1 MNRPAIHRL
10 AWVALLLAAAYAVA
24 NWPPVRAWYSE
35 VDKLVHALV
44 FAAVYGA
51 LAWAL
56 KWRPWAL
63 ALLALA
69 LGALVELHQ
78 AFLPGFSATV
88 RDWLADAV
96 GIALV
101 CSVHL
106 AWTHRREKAQARVPA
121 RGLPVA
127 VNPHSI

>member
-1 MNRPAIHRL
+1 MNRPALQRL
-10 AWVALLLAAAYAVA
+10 AWVVVLLAAAYAVA
-24 NWPPVRAWYSE
+24 NWPPVRAWYSD

-56 KWRPWAL
+56 KWRPWTL

-69 LGALVELHQ
+69 LGALVEVHQ

-101 CSVHL
+101 CSAHL
-106 AWTHRREKAQARVPA
+106 AWSRRREKAQAQVPA
-121 RGLPVA
+121 GGLPLA
-127 VNPHSI
+127 PNQRST